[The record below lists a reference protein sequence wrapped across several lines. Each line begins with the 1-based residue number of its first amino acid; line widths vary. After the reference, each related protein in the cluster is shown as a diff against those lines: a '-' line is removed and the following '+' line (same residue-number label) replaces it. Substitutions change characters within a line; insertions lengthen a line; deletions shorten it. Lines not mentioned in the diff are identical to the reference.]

1 MSLAFNS
8 TLSNYLNKIPIA
20 YPFYVILG
28 VIGLIYLYRLAK
40 TIHGEKFSETRIFM
54 IPVIYAIFV
63 SVTFIKTTQSEIIA
77 AVIDTGIG
85 VILGALLSSRV
96 KVFERKGRPY
106 YKRSITVVTLWTLF
120 FTVKVMA
127 LLYYPQLDALFVS
140 SVLLTL
146 VTGMIFGEAARIM
159 IRFRHYNSQPL
170 KDDTRST

>member
-1 MSLAFNS
+1 MSSGLGSSLNGY
-8 TLSNYLNKIPIA
+8 LSGIPIS
-20 YPFYVILG
+20 YPFYFILG
-28 VIGLIYLYRLAK
+28 IIGLIYIYRLAK

-77 AVIDTGIG
+77 AIIDTIIG

-96 KVFERKGRPY
+96 KIFERKGKPY

-120 FTVKVMA
+120 FTLKVMA
-127 LLYYPQLDALFVS
+127 LLYYPQLDTLFVS

-159 IRFRHYNSQPL
+159 IRFRHYRSQPL
-170 KDDTRST
+170 TNEN